1 MGTHPIFESD
11 FDCLTERGLKVTKM
25 SGSEEEFDFEAGGS
39 NASLTVP
46 KQCSAL
52 RKNEFVMIKG
62 HACKIVDMSTS
73 KTGKHGHAK
82 VHMVALDIF
91 DGKKYED
98 ICPSTHNMEC
108 PTVKRTEYQ
117 LIDMDDEGFVTLMD
131 DNGETRDD
139 LQATD
144 PEVAKQIRE
153 KVDAGEDALVC
164 VLKAIGKEMIM
175 SMKNMAK

>member
-1 MGTHPIFESD
+1 
-11 FDCLTERGLKVTKM
+11 
-25 SGSEEEFDFEAGGS
+25 
-39 NASLTVP
+39 
-46 KQCSAL
+46 
-52 RKNEFVMIKG
+52 
-62 HACKIVDMSTS
+62 
-73 KTGKHGHAK
+73 
-82 VHMVALDIF
+82 
-91 DGKKYED
+91 
-98 ICPSTHNMEC
+98 MEC

-164 VLKAIGKEMIM
+164 VLKVTKLKSSHKFLNPFSLI
-175 SMKNMAK
+175 

>member
-1 MGTHPIFESD
+1 
-11 FDCLTERGLKVTKM
+11 
-25 SGSEEEFDFEAGGS
+25 
-39 NASLTVP
+39 
-46 KQCSAL
+46 
-52 RKNEFVMIKG
+52 
-62 HACKIVDMSTS
+62 
-73 KTGKHGHAK
+73 
-82 VHMVALDIF
+82 
-91 DGKKYED
+91 
-98 ICPSTHNMEC
+98 MEC

-164 VLKAIGKEMIM
+164 VLKVTKLKSQIFGSVFLNLIFVVEF
-175 SMKNMAK
+175 KNIKNFFNSEILTRIWNSI